1 MNLDEHHCDVL
12 VIGGGLAG
20 MQAALQASRLGAR
33 VIIASEQKVGRS
45 GNSVIAEGGYAA
57 PFGHVDPRD
66 NPDIFY
72 DDILRSGQFLNDRAL
87 ARALAEESCRAVE
100 ELRQAGGLFRMERER
115 YGQKHYPGHTYPRN
129 CYLVR
134 EGGIHITLPLLEHL
148 RRRSIRVLP
157 HSYALRLLVVEGECG
172 GTLFSSTRSGSLF
185 VVRARATILAC
196 GGAAAIYHHST
207 NVRGATGDGYVLA
220 LDAGAALRDMEFV
233 QFYPTIMLG
242 PVRNFLMDF
251 SPFGRRAPLL
261 NRLGERFLERY
272 APDTLESCT
281 RDVKS
286 RAIFTEVREGRGVN
300 GGVIMDISALPREE
314 LETYTPRFCRVFAR
328 RGLDPHR
335 EGTVVAPAAHF
346 FMGGVVIDEGCRTGV
361 PGLFACGEVTG
372 GVHGANRLA
381 DNALS
386 ECQVFGRMAGE
397 HGARYA
403 LGGGLKHETALGWK
417 PLRQRSAGPPRSPRW
432 MARLREIM
440 WEKVGIERD
449 QEGLEEAISELG
461 RLQAEVGDSLAA
473 ATGHELYRV
482 TKVRNAVATGLMVT
496 TAALARRESRGAHF
510 RRDFPDQASAFSR
523 SITLKRD
530 GKGRL
535 RARMQG
541 DQASPPR

>member
-57 PFGHVDPRD
+57 PFGHGDPRD

-72 DDILRSGQFLNDRAL
+72 EDILRSGQFLNDRAL

-100 ELRQAGGLFRMERER
+100 ELRRAGVPFRMEGER
-115 YGQKHYPGHTYPRN
+115 YEQKHYPGHTYPRN

-148 RRRSIRVLP
+148 RGRSVRLLP
-157 HSYALRLLVVEGECG
+157 HCYALRLLVAGNECCG
-172 GTLFSSTRSGSLF
+172 ALFSDTRSGALF
-185 VVRARATILAC
+185 VVRAKATILAC
-196 GGAAAIYHHST
+196 GGAAAIYRHST

-220 LDAGAALRDMEFV
+220 LEAGAALRDMEFV

-261 NRLGERFLERY
+261 NSLGERFLERY

-314 LETYTPRFCRVFAR
+314 FETYTPRFCRVFAR

-335 EGTVVAPAAHF
+335 ERTVVAPAAHF

-403 LGGGLKHETALGWK
+403 LGGGLKRETALGWK
-417 PLRQRSAGPPRSPRW
+417 PLRQRSAGPPPSPRW

-461 RLQAEVGDSLAA
+461 RLRDEVSESVAA

-482 TKVRNAVATGLMVT
+482 TKVRNAVVTGLMVAK
-496 TAALARRESRGAHF
+496 AALARRESRGAHF
-510 RRDFPDQASAFSR
+510 RRDFPDQDSGFSR
-523 SITLKRD
+523 SITLERD
-530 GKGRL
+530 GKGGL
-535 RARMQG
+535 KAQLSTG
-541 DQASPPR
+541 